1 MSSKIR
7 NRRVEQSRLHSEWQ
21 IHAIKLRLPMHRRAS
36 KSSQESET
44 ESASETENFTSKS
57 GDTMTSEFKE
67 TYTIQYLENDL
78 VLTTAHQVQ
87 ELSQAEMMKFVKLR
101 KLDHENLNKFIGLSI
116 DGSRFVSVWKM
127 CSRGSL
133 QDIISKGSF
142 SMDYFFM
149 FCMIRDIAEVH
160 LV

>member
-1 MSSKIR
+1 
-7 NRRVEQSRLHSEWQ
+7 
-21 IHAIKLRLPMHRRAS
+21 
-36 KSSQESET
+36 
-44 ESASETENFTSKS
+44 
-57 GDTMTSEFKE
+57 MTSEFKE